1 MSDLVHNFAT
11 RKRKHDAIFKW
22 VAAAIPEVARG
33 EGLDLQAIVISG
45 SPEMRLNDQPA
56 LKNATLVESGEASPT
71 PTMIQVIHP
80 PKQASGWQKRLRY
93 TWVERSRPLLP
104 DWLLLNSYLP
114 PRALTPPMEEV
125 LAPMPEGA

>member
-1 MSDLVHNFAT
+1 MSDLVHNFAA

-22 VAAAIPEVARG
+22 VADAIPEVAGG

-45 SPEMRLNDQPA
+45 SPEMGLNDQST
-56 LKNATLVESGEASPT
+56 LENATLVESEEASPT

-80 PKQASGWQKRLRY
+80 PKQASGWPERLRY

-104 DWLLLNSYLP
+104 HRLLLNSYLP
-114 PRALTPPMEEV
+114 PRAPAPPMKEV